1 MKIMN
6 NQQLALEL
14 PIATCRR
21 SHRSLRAQ
29 WWFERMRQI
38 IDLAP
43 DPEPIAEQSRPAQ
56 ERERALDSYQP
67 TSDDPV
73 S

>member
-21 SHRSLRAQ
+21 SHRALRAQ

-43 DPEPIAEQSRPAQ
+43 DPEPMDGEAQPASGGVQIAIRTNRHNDA
-56 ERERALDSYQP
+56 A
-67 TSDDPV
+67 
-73 S
+73 